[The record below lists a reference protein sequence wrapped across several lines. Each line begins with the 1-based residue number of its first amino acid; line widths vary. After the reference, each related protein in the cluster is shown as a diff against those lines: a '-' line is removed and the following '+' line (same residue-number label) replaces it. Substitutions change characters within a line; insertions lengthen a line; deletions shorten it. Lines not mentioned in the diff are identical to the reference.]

1 MSPFR
6 TAPVITECL
15 IICAAL
21 FIVCQMGSM
30 EGITFREAQRYWG
43 ALVEQSAVPVAGA
56 PEALAN
62 EPRGPFDLWNGEWW
76 RIPVSAFH
84 HAHWLHLLLNCVFAW
99 DLGRRLEKRW
109 GSLRFLLFML
119 PAVTLPLLLEILAG
133 NIPVGFSG
141 AVCAMLG
148 AQISLQNLGCAEDE
162 IPEGTILFSLGFI
175 LAGIPI
181 TGLGLLPLA
190 NVAHISGVI
199 YGAAVAWLCCGPWS
213 YITLIRLG
221 TMAAHLAMLP
231 AIEFAM
237 HPVTNGRYLWYKA
250 DFDRS
255 VRPDQ
260 RTPLLEQAVQIDPT
274 LTGIWLRLVEQ
285 QMVENQFPSAW
296 NLAIKG
302 LFCNPSS
309 TDLMEAARRAWRR
322 LTPGAQR
329 ELAEQELR
337 NVFGERATVWLAQI
351 RGKPNPS
358 GPKMIDEP
366 VLDPRDFPIDLPMEM
381 EFELPRPAPQP
392 VNIPDAIEGTAI

>member
-1 MSPFR
+1 
-6 TAPVITECL
+6 
-15 IICAAL
+15 
-21 FIVCQMGSM
+21 
-30 EGITFREAQRYWG
+30 
-43 ALVEQSAVPVAGA
+43 
-56 PEALAN
+56 
-62 EPRGPFDLWNGEWW
+62 
-76 RIPVSAFH
+76 
-84 HAHWLHLLLNCVFAW
+84 
-99 DLGRRLEKRW
+99 
-109 GSLRFLLFML
+109 
-119 PAVTLPLLLEILAG
+119 
-133 NIPVGFSG
+133 
-141 AVCAMLG
+141 
-148 AQISLQNLGCAEDE
+148 
-162 IPEGTILFSLGFI
+162 
-175 LAGIPI
+175 
-181 TGLGLLPLA
+181 
-190 NVAHISGVI
+190 
-199 YGAAVAWLCCGPWS
+199 
-213 YITLIRLG
+213 
-221 TMAAHLAMLP
+221 MAAHLAMLP

-296 NLAIKG
+296 NMAIKG

-309 TDLMEAARRAWRR
+309 ADLMEATRRAWRR

-337 NVFGERATVWLAQI
+337 NVFGERATVWMPQI

-366 VLDPRDFPIDLPMEM
+366 VLDPRDFPIDQPMEM